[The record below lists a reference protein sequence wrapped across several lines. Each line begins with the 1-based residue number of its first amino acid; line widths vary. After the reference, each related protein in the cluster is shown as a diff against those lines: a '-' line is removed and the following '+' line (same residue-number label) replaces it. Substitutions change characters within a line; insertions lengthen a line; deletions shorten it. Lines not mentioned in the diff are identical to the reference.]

1 MPPESAM
8 GDEDFAALQ
17 QVWFRR
23 LMTCG
28 AVTAAGFTALLA
40 GLGAWLHVTVLLV
53 GAAILA
59 PVLVLT
65 LIALAIGR
73 RGHLLVAAQL
83 VASAGVAH
91 AIVQSYLFPFA
102 ASTLAV
108 SAVLSVAS
116 VLPYVHGR
124 PLRWL
129 VVWSILSSLAIASL
143 PRLSPFTDVVP
154 PAAQQMIAMTALPA
168 VAILTS
174 LLLLQ
179 FSERVRYAREAESAA
194 QRETQQTQR
203 VLEQTGQRLKIA
215 LAAAGVGIWVMD
227 LETGTVDFDDRCNGL
242 LGLVRGTSL
251 DYPTFLGLLH
261 PDDRQHIDDAFRRAV
276 RGEDSGKYDI
286 GYRVAGTDTNTGNGR
301 WIRSTAQ
308 LFVDG
313 SNGVRLIGTAQDVT
327 AAKTDEADLRAAK
340 EQAESANRA
349 KDEFL
354 AMLGHELRNPLAPML
369 TALELLR
376 VRMGEAGARERDVIH
391 RQVRNLAQLVDDMLD
406 VAQIRKGRMTIAKEA
421 LYARQVIAKALEFVT
436 PMLEERRHR
445 LEVDIEP
452 PSLVIVGD
460 ERRLVQA
467 VTNLL
472 TNAVKYTEAG
482 GSIRVA
488 ASSDGVEVEIRVS
501 DTGKGFS
508 PAFLPRAFDLFV
520 QGDRTPDRREGGLG
534 LGLPIVRSIVERHG
548 GRVSAASM
556 GIGKG
561 SEFVIS
567 LPAAGADT
575 PLPAIRPLFAGD
587 GFAASSP
594 KVLIIDDNRDAA
606 DSLHA
611 LLRDYG
617 FTCAS
622 ALDGPSGLET
632 VSSFAPDAVL
642 LDLGLPGID
651 GYEVARRIR
660 SLPDGARYLIVAVT
674 GYGEERDREQSAQAG
689 FDAHLVKPVDPEQ
702 LLAILRGTNHPIT
715 LDGVQSAPD
724 AAPRAAALDRR
735 TVPT

>member
-1 MPPESAM
+1 M
-8 GDEDFAALQ
+8 
-17 QVWFRR
+17 
-23 LMTCG
+23 
-28 AVTAAGFTALLA
+28 
-40 GLGAWLHVTVLLV
+40 
-53 GAAILA
+53 
-59 PVLVLT
+59 
-65 LIALAIGR
+65 
-73 RGHLLVAAQL
+73 
-83 VASAGVAH
+83 
-91 AIVQSYLFPFA
+91 
-102 ASTLAV
+102 
-108 SAVLSVAS
+108 
-116 VLPYVHGR
+116 
-124 PLRWL
+124 
-129 VVWSILSSLAIASL
+129 
-143 PRLSPFTDVVP
+143 
-154 PAAQQMIAMTALPA
+154 
-168 VAILTS
+168 
-174 LLLLQ
+174 
-179 FSERVRYAREAESAA
+179 
-194 QRETQQTQR
+194 
-203 VLEQTGQRLKIA
+203 
-215 LAAAGVGIWVMD
+215 
-227 LETGTVDFDDRCNGL
+227 
-242 LGLVRGTSL
+242 
-251 DYPTFLGLLH
+251 
-261 PDDRQHIDDAFRRAV
+261 
-276 RGEDSGKYDI
+276 
-286 GYRVAGTDTNTGNGR
+286 
-301 WIRSTAQ
+301 
-308 LFVDG
+308 
-313 SNGVRLIGTAQDVT
+313 IGTAQDVT
-327 AAKTDEADLRAAK
+327 TAKTNEADLRAAK

-445 LEVDIEP
+445 LQVDIEP

-460 ERRLVQA
+460 ERRLIQA

-520 QGDRTPDRREGGLG
+520 QGDRTPDRSEGGLG

-548 GRVSAASM
+548 GSVSAASM

-606 DSLHA
+606 DTLHA

-632 VSSFAPDAVL
+632 VSSFAPDAIL
-642 LDLGLPGID
+642 LDLGLPGLD

-660 SLPDGARYLIVAVT
+660 SQPDGARVLIVAVT
-674 GYGEERDREQSAQAG
+674 GYGEERDRERSARGRLRCPPGQAC
-689 FDAHLVKPVDPEQ
+689 
-702 LLAILRGTNHPIT
+702 RSR
-715 LDGVQSAPD
+715 SAPRRPSRYE
-724 AAPRAAALDRR
+724 AAPSRWMGWSRPRTPAPRAGGPRPTDRADLDTPEVLQFLHLTGPLRWRTLEGVISRHFARWQKVAALAPALLLLVYLPGADDAPLPDGRPPAAGMLLRAAGRSEQPAGPTIEAQDCCDRVIANSER
-735 TVPT
+735 PTADVARPATPRPRADLASSPSSSMPRRCSRPRPIASTARSSDTVPRAKARPSSCSSTRS

>member
-1 MPPESAM
+1 M

-28 AVTAAGFTALLA
+28 AVTAAGFTALVA
-40 GLGAWLHVTVLLV
+40 GLGARRPVPVLQI
-53 GAAILA
+53 GAAIHA
-59 PVLVLT
+59 PVLVLP
-65 LIALAIGR
+65 LIALVIGR

-91 AIVQSYLFPFA
+91 AAVQSYLFPFA

-108 SAVLSVAS
+108 SAILSVAS

-129 VVWSILSSLAIASL
+129 VIWSILSSLAIASL
-143 PRLSPFTDVVP
+143 PRLSPFADVVP
-154 PAAQQMIAMTALPA
+154 PAAQQMIAMMALPA
-168 VAILTS
+168 VTILTS

-194 QRETQQTQR
+194 HRETAETQR

-227 LETGTVDFDDRCNGL
+227 LDTGTVDFDDRCNAI
-242 LGLVRGTSL
+242 LGLGRGTSL
-251 DYPTFLGLLH
+251 GYDEFLGLLH
-261 PDDRQHIDDAFRRAV
+261 PEDRQEIDAAFRRAV

-286 GYRVAGTDTNTGNGR
+286 GYRVAGADTNAANGR

-313 SNGVRLIGTAQDVT
+313 TNGVRLIGTAQDVT
-327 AAKTDEADLRAAK
+327 TAKTSEADLRAAK

-376 VRMGEAGARERDVIH
+376 VRLGEAGARERDVIH

-445 LEVDIEP
+445 LQVDIQP

-460 ERRLVQA
+460 ERRLIQA

-472 TNAVKYTEAG
+472 TNAVKYTDAG
-482 GSIRVA
+482 GSIGVA
-488 ASSDGVEVEIRVS
+488 ARSDGVEVEIRVS
-501 DTGKGFS
+501 DSGKGFAPS
-508 PAFLPRAFDLFV
+508 FLPRAFDLFV
-520 QGDRTPDRREGGLG
+520 QGDRTPDRSEGGLG

-548 GRVSAASM
+548 GTVSAASD
-556 GIGKG
+556 GVGKG
-561 SEFVIS
+561 SEFVIT

-587 GFAASSP
+587 GSAASTP

-617 FTCAS
+617 FPCAS

-632 VSSFAPDAVL
+632 VTSFAPDVIL
-642 LDLGLPGID
+642 LDLGLPGLD
-651 GYEVARRIR
+651 GYEVARRVR
-660 SLPDGARYLIVAVT
+660 SLPDGARVLIVAVT
-674 GYGEERDREQSAQAG
+674 GYGEERDRERSAAAG

-702 LLAILRGTNHPIT
+702 LLAVLRGTSRRAIT
-715 LDGVQSAPD
+715 LDGVESAPD
-724 AAPRAAALDRR
+724 AGPAALVR
-735 TVPT
+735 PTGPT

>member
-1 MPPESAM
+1 MPAESAM

-23 LMTCG
+23 LTTCG

-40 GLGAWLHVTVLLV
+40 GLWAWLHVPVLLI

-73 RGHLLVAAQL
+73 KGHLLVAAQI

-108 SAVLSVAS
+108 SAILSVAS

-143 PRLSPFTDVVP
+143 PRLSPFRDVVP

-168 VAILTS
+168 VTILTS
-174 LLLLQ
+174 LLLMQ

-194 QRETQQTQR
+194 QRQTAETQR
-203 VLEQTGQRLKIA
+203 ALEQTGQRLKIA

-227 LETGTVDFDDRCNGL
+227 LDTGTVDFDDRCNAI
-242 LGLVRGTSL
+242 LGLARGTSL
-251 DYPTFLGLLH
+251 DYSTFLGLLH
-261 PDDRQHIDDAFRRAV
+261 PDDRQDIDAAFRRAV

-286 GYRVAGTDTNTGNGR
+286 GYRVAGTDTNTASGR

-327 AAKTDEADLRAAK
+327 AAKTNEVDLRAAK

-445 LEVDIEP
+445 LQVDIEP

-460 ERRLVQA
+460 ERRLIQA

-482 GSIRVA
+482 GFDPCRRQQRWRGGRDPRIRHRQ
-488 ASSDGVEVEIRVS
+488 GILRRVS
-501 DTGKGFS
+501 PAGVRSLRTGRADTRS
-508 PAFLPRAFDLFV
+508 PRGWAWTGTAHRPI
-520 QGDRTPDRREGGLG
+520 DRREARRQGSRGEHGHRQGQRVRHHLAGRRRRHAAARDPAPVRGRWVRVVQPEGAHHRRQQGCRRHVARAPQGLWVH
-534 LGLPIVRSIVERHG
+534 LCV
-548 GRVSAASM
+548 
-556 GIGKG
+556 
-561 SEFVIS
+561 
-567 LPAAGADT
+567 GAR
-575 PLPAIRPLFAGD
+575 RPLGAGD
-587 GFAASSP
+587 GFE
-594 KVLIIDDNRDAA
+594 
-606 DSLHA
+606 
-611 LLRDYG
+611 LRSRRHPARPG
-617 FTCAS
+617 PTRPRWLRGCA
-622 ALDGPSGLET
+622 T
-632 VSSFAPDAVL
+632 N
-642 LDLGLPGID
+642 
-651 GYEVARRIR
+651 
-660 SLPDGARYLIVAVT
+660 SLPA
-674 GYGEERDREQSAQAG
+674 
-689 FDAHLVKPVDPEQ
+689 
-702 LLAILRGTNHPIT
+702 
-715 LDGVQSAPD
+715 
-724 AAPRAAALDRR
+724 
-735 TVPT
+735 